1 MASQSETS
9 ITITWTQPLSGGD
22 PIPGY
27 KIQWNGGSGSVF
39 STITTHVDLLNLSY
53 TRDTTL
59 SPGTTYEFRVIA
71 SNEVGDSTP
80 SDSTAIKAAS
90 PPDAPDAPTKLSAD
104 KTSIQISWTA
114 PDHDG
119 SATITGY
126 KIYWDNNTGTIIN
139 TAIETTSWQTLT
151 FS

>member
-1 MASQSETS
+1 MASRSETE
-9 ITITWTQPLSGGD
+9 ITITWSSPLTGGD
-22 PIPGY
+22 PIQGY
-27 KIQWNGGSGSVF
+27 KIQWNAGSGSVF
-39 STITTHVDLLNLSY
+39 STITTHVDLNNLSF
-53 TRDTTL
+53 TRGTPL

-90 PPDAPDAPTKLSAD
+90 PPNAPAMPTKLIAD

-114 PDHDG
+114 PAHDG

-126 KIYWDNNTGTIIN
+126 KIYWDDNTGTIIDS
-139 TAIETTSWQTLT
+139 AIETTSW
-151 FS
+151 